1 VERRAGKLGGADAE
15 RVEVLAGLQADDRV
29 VVSPGADLKDGA
41 KVVVR

>member
-1 VERRAGKLGGADAE
+1 
-15 RVEVLAGLQADDRV
+15 VLAGLQADDRV